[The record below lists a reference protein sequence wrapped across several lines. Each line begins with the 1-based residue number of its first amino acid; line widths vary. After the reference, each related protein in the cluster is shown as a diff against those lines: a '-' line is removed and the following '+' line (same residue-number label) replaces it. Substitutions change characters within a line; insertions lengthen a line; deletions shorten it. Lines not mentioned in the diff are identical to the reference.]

1 MKRLDRRWWIA
12 IGVAV
17 VTLIAL
23 GYTLLRQPP
32 EDCRPVAD
40 LLEFNRS
47 QAEAIRA
54 KSEGAEGL
62 PSAADEIAYRQ
73 WADGLAE
80 KARNVEAPELR
91 FTAVEVADLAD
102 EFVTKLPELRSAS
115 DAQAPGAAAPT
126 VVYEMAALDDQIQRK
141 LAELSEACSG

>member
-23 GYTLLRQPP
+23 LYTMLRQPP
-32 EDCRPVAD
+32 EQCRPVAD
-40 LLEFNRS
+40 LLEFNKS
-47 QAEAIRA
+47 QGEAIAA

-62 PSAADEIAYRQ
+62 PTEADEIAYRQ

-80 KARNVEAPELR
+80 RARNVDAPELR
-91 FTAVEVADLAD
+91 FTALEAADLAG
-102 EFVTKLPELRSAS
+102 EFVRKLPEVRSAS
-115 DAQAPGAAAPT
+115 GAQAPGAPT
-126 VVYEMAALDDQIQRK
+126 PPVVFEMSAIDDQIQRK
-141 LAELSEACSG
+141 LADLAQACSG